1 MAQGLLTGKFTP
13 EHRFAPGDHR
23 AKNRLFEGKNYRR
36 VQSALDKLR
45 LIATRRDCTL
55 GQLALAWVIS
65 HPNTCAIAGA
75 RNAAQAVQN
84 AAAAKVK
91 LSTEDLQQMDTIGRS
106 VTDQLDDNPVM
117 WRF

>member
-1 MAQGLLTGKFTP
+1 
-13 EHRFAPGDHR
+13 
-23 AKNRLFEGKNYRR
+23 
-36 VQSALDKLR
+36 VQAALDKLR
-45 LIATRRDCTL
+45 LIAAKHDCTP

-75 RNAAQAVQN
+75 RNAIQATQN

-91 LSTEDLQQMDTIGRS
+91 LSAEDLKQMDTIGRS

-117 WRF
+117 WKF